1 MNTSYKKY
9 AAEDAR
15 RYAGYNKC
23 SKWITKSSAM
33 TFSLASVPVGI
44 SRLKWPVKYTIKS
57 SSAFYLYFL
66 SIKKR
71 LNVMIPFNLFNIL
84 YAFMTMI
91 YILWIL
97 IFLLI
102 NGRIHWP
109 GSSDRP
115 GCAGPRADGVPVSS
129 GQRLFWHWPEN
140 WRQSSGPASP
150 WDSQSA
156 RSWQPASPTSSIITR
171 LIRQK

>member
-1 MNTSYKKY
+1 
-9 AAEDAR
+9 
-15 RYAGYNKC
+15 
-23 SKWITKSSAM
+23 M

-97 IFLLI
+97 IFFT
-102 NGRIHWP
+102 HQWP
-109 GSSDRP
+109 DTL
-115 GCAGPRADGVPVSS
+115 AWLV
-129 GQRLFWHWPEN
+129 
-140 WRQSSGPASP
+140 GPA
-150 WDSQSA
+150 WLCWAA
-156 RSWQPASPTSSIITR
+156 RGRRTR
-171 LIRQK
+171 FFRAAAFLALA

>member
-1 MNTSYKKY
+1 
-9 AAEDAR
+9 
-15 RYAGYNKC
+15 
-23 SKWITKSSAM
+23 M

-84 YAFMTMI
+84 HAFMTMI

-115 GCAGPRADGVPVSS
+115 GCAGLHADGVPASS
-129 GQRLFWHWPEN
+129 GQRLFWH
-140 WRQSSGPASP
+140 
-150 WDSQSA
+150 
-156 RSWQPASPTSSIITR
+156 
-171 LIRQK
+171 

>member
-1 MNTSYKKY
+1 
-9 AAEDAR
+9 
-15 RYAGYNKC
+15 
-23 SKWITKSSAM
+23 M

-84 YAFMTMI
+84 HAFMTMI

-109 GSSDRP
+109 G
-115 GCAGPRADGVPVSS
+115 CAGLHADGVPASS
-129 GQRLFWHWPEN
+129 GQRLFWH
-140 WRQSSGPASP
+140 
-150 WDSQSA
+150 
-156 RSWQPASPTSSIITR
+156 
-171 LIRQK
+171 